1 MQTHQYDIQ
10 QMYMYIYIFKLLYRN
25 NIEKGGEGKEAVGEG
40 GKDSP
45 SLGGS
50 ITSWGTKHSV
60 SEQMSLTHERLSPRS
75 LNMNE
80 FDPNENMFDWRV
92 VAKKQAAY
100 RAKRE
105 KEAAEK
111 KRKKD
116 QNDFDWLQERNMH
129 IHKEKEN
136 EARKGRQKFKPVWTR

>member
-1 MQTHQYDIQ
+1 M
-10 QMYMYIYIFKLLYRN
+10 LYRN

-75 LNMNE
+75 LKMNE

-100 RAKRE
+100 SILGTHTVLEHYSESIFPHKRP
-105 KEAAEK
+105 
-111 KRKKD
+111 RK
-116 QNDFDWLQERNMH
+116 
-129 IHKEKEN
+129 
-136 EARKGRQKFKPVWTR
+136 